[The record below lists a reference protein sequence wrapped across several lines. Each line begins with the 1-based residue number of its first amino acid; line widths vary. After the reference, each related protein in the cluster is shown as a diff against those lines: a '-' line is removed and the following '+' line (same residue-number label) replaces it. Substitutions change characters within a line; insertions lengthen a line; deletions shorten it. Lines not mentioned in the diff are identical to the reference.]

1 MESIEVLTEPER
13 RRRRSVQ
20 EKVAIV
26 QETLEPGA
34 TVSAVAR
41 RHGLNPNQ
49 VFAWCKQYEEGS
61 LAAVKAGAA
70 VVPASQSATAMK
82 EIRELQ
88 RLLGKKTKAEILKEA
103 VEYGRSKNWI
113 ARSALLPGDDQ

>member
-1 MESIEVLTEPER
+1 VTSFKPRQIVESIEVLTEPER

-20 EKVAIV
+20 EKAAIV

-41 RHGLNPNQ
+41 RHGVNPNQ
-49 VFAWCKQYEEGS
+49 VFAWRKQYEEGS
-61 LAAVKAGAA
+61 LAAVKAGEA
-70 VVPASQSATAMK
+70 VVPASQLATAM
-82 EIRELQ
+82 
-88 RLLGKKTKAEILKEA
+88 KEA

-113 ARSALLPGDDQ
+113 ARSPLLPGEMI